1 MITIDSSGILALLN
15 RRDPDHLRARQ
26 AFEADTGP
34 YFVPAGLL
42 AEAAYMV
49 DRRLGGRVLDLF
61 LADLEVGPYTIECG
75 NDDLPRVRYLV
86 RRYANLPLGFADAAV
101 VACAERHGG
110 LILGLDVRDF
120 QIVAREGK
128 IALVPG
134 F

>member
-1 MITIDSSGILALLN
+1 MITIDSSGVLALLN
-15 RRDPDHLRARQ
+15 RRDTDHARARKV
-26 AFEADTGP
+26 FEEDTGP
-34 YFVPAGLL
+34 HFVPSGIL

-49 DRRLGGRVLDLF
+49 DRRLGAHVLELF
-61 LADLEVGPYTIECG
+61 LEDLEVGPFTIDCG
-75 NDDLPRVRYLV
+75 NDDLPRIRYLV

-120 QIVAREGK
+120 QIVSRECK